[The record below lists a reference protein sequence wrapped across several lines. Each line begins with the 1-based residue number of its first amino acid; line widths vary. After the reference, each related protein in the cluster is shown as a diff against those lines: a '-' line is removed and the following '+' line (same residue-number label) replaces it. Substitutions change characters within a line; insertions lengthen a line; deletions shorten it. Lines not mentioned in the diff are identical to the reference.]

1 MKKKSVKINALM
13 NTILSMSAFIFPLI
27 TFPYIADTLGVR
39 MNGKINSIS
48 TIVTYFSMFA
58 QLGIPTYGVRICAQN
73 RKNKEELT
81 RITQEILFINLVTA
95 VLAYVILAGTTIFVP
110 ELRNDKLLIVIM
122 SSIIVL
128 NAIGVEWLY
137 KALEEYTYITK
148 RSIFFKF
155 VSIILMFLLVHTPK
169 DYMWYGAILIF
180 ASSASNIMNFI
191 NLRKYVYLKP
201 VGNYNF
207 KRHYKPIF
215 IFFALTVATTIYTNL
230 DIVMLRFMK
239 GEDAV
244 SYYSTAVKIKII
256 LVSIVTSVS
265 AVLLPK
271 ASIFVKEKKMKEFYE
286 IIEKVLNFSFLI
298 ALPVVIF
305 FSYFSREGIYFIA
318 NYKFADAVMPMVTIM
333 PSIVFIAFTAVI
345 GYQLLVPLGKEK
357 NVLYSSIAGA
367 LVDLILNMIFIPKLG
382 PTGASI
388 GTLAAEI
395 AVFIV
400 QFGAMTEVNIML
412 FKKISYGKIILANV
426 LAFVAVFSVK
436 NIPLDIKSRVQDFI
450 LMAIAATIFFGVYGI
465 VLLVTK
471 EKLTKELTTQLWG
484 MIRRRKR

>member
-1 MKKKSVKINALM
+1 MKKKSVKVNALM

-27 TFPYIADTLGVR
+27 TFPYIADTLGVK

-73 RKNKEELT
+73 RKNKEELS
-81 RITQEILFINLVTA
+81 RITQEILFINLITA
-95 VLAYVILAGTTIFVP
+95 VFAYVVLGGITIFIP
-110 ELRNDKLLIVIM
+110 ELYSDKWLILVM
-122 SSIIVL
+122 SSIILL

-148 RSIFFKF
+148 RSIFFKL
-155 VSIILMFLLVHTPK
+155 VSIVLMFILVHKPK

-180 ASSASNIMNFI
+180 ASSASNIMNLI
-191 NLRKYVYLKP
+191 NLKKYVTLKP

-239 GEDAV
+239 GENAV
-244 SYYSTAVKIKII
+244 SYYSTAVKIKTI
-256 LVSIVTSVS
+256 LVSLVTSVS

-271 ASIFVKEKKMKEFYE
+271 ASIFVKEKRMKEFYE
-286 IIEKVLNFSFLI
+286 IIEKVLDFSLLI
-298 ALPVVIF
+298 SLPVVIF
-305 FSYFSREGIYFIA
+305 FSFFAREGIYFIA
-318 NYKFADAVMPMVTIM
+318 NYKFADAVMPMVVIM
-333 PSIVFIAFTAVI
+333 PSIVFIAFTAVT

-357 NVLYSSIAGA
+357 NVLYSSIVGA
-367 LVDLILNMIFIPKLG
+367 LVDLVLNIIFIPKFG

-395 AVFIV
+395 AVFVV
-400 QFGAMTEVNIML
+400 QFCSMTEVNIKL
-412 FKKISYGKIILANV
+412 FKKISYGKIIIANV
-426 LAFVAVFSVK
+426 LAFVAVFLIK
-436 NIPLDIKSRVQDFI
+436 DIPLNIKSRVQDFI
-450 LMAIAATIFFGVYGI
+450 YMAIVATVFFGVYGV
-465 VLLVTK
+465 VLLVSK
-471 EKLTKELTTQLWG
+471 EKLVKELSTQLWD
-484 MIRRRKR
+484 MVNRRKK

>member
-1 MKKKSVKINALM
+1 MKKKSVKVNALM

-27 TFPYIADTLGVR
+27 TFPYIADTLGVK

-73 RKNKEELT
+73 RKNKEELS
-81 RITQEILFINLVTA
+81 RITQEILFINLITA
-95 VLAYVILAGTTIFVP
+95 VFAYVVLGGITIFIP
-110 ELRNDKLLIVIM
+110 ELYSDKWLILVM
-122 SSIIVL
+122 SSIILL

-148 RSIFFKF
+148 RSIFFKL
-155 VSIILMFLLVHTPK
+155 VSIVLMFILVHKPK

-180 ASSASNIMNFI
+180 ASSASNIMNLI
-191 NLRKYVYLKP
+191 NLKKYVTLKP

-239 GEDAV
+239 GENAV
-244 SYYSTAVKIKII
+244 SYYSTAVKIKTI
-256 LVSIVTSVS
+256 LVSLVTSVS

-271 ASIFVKEKKMKEFYE
+271 ASIFVKEKRMKEFYE
-286 IIEKVLNFSFLI
+286 IIEKVLDFSLLI
-298 ALPVVIF
+298 SLPVVIF
-305 FSYFSREGIYFIA
+305 FSFFAREGIYFIA
-318 NYKFADAVMPMVTIM
+318 NYKFADAVMPMVVIM
-333 PSIVFIAFTAVI
+333 PSIIFIAFTAVI

-367 LVDLILNMIFIPKLG
+367 LVDLILNLIFIPKLG

-400 QFGAMTEVNIML
+400 QFCAMTEVNISL
-412 FKKISYGKIILANV
+412 FKKISYGKIIIANV
-426 LAFVAVFSVK
+426 LAFVAVFLIK
-436 NIPLDIKSRVQDFI
+436 DIPLNIKSRVQDFI
-450 LMAIAATIFFGVYGI
+450 YMAIVATVFFGVYGV
-465 VLLVTK
+465 VLLVSK
-471 EKLTKELTTQLWG
+471 EKLVKELSTQLWD
-484 MIRRRKR
+484 MVNRRKK

>member
-1 MKKKSVKINALM
+1 
-13 NTILSMSAFIFPLI
+13 
-27 TFPYIADTLGVR
+27 
-39 MNGKINSIS
+39 
-48 TIVTYFSMFA
+48 
-58 QLGIPTYGVRICAQN
+58 
-73 RKNKEELT
+73 
-81 RITQEILFINLVTA
+81 
-95 VLAYVILAGTTIFVP
+95 
-110 ELRNDKLLIVIM
+110 
-122 SSIIVL
+122 
-128 NAIGVEWLY
+128 
-137 KALEEYTYITK
+137 
-148 RSIFFKF
+148 
-155 VSIILMFLLVHTPK
+155 
-169 DYMWYGAILIF
+169 
-180 ASSASNIMNFI
+180 MNFI

>member
-1 MKKKSVKINALM
+1 MKKKSVKVNALM

-27 TFPYIADTLGVR
+27 TFPYIADTLGVK

-73 RKNKEELT
+73 RKNKEELS
-81 RITQEILFINLVTA
+81 RITQEILFINLITA
-95 VLAYVILAGTTIFVP
+95 VFAYVVLGGITIFIP
-110 ELRNDKLLIVIM
+110 ELYSDKWLILVM
-122 SSIIVL
+122 SSIILL

-148 RSIFFKF
+148 RSIFFKL
-155 VSIILMFLLVHTPK
+155 VSIVLMFILVHKPK

-180 ASSASNIMNFI
+180 ASSASNIMNLI
-191 NLRKYVYLKP
+191 NLKKYVTLKP

-239 GEDAV
+239 GENAV
-244 SYYSTAVKIKII
+244 SYYSTAVKIKTI
-256 LVSIVTSVS
+256 LVSLVTSVS

-271 ASIFVKEKKMKEFYE
+271 ASIFVKEKRMKEFYE
-286 IIEKVLNFSFLI
+286 IIEKVLDFSLLI
-298 ALPVVIF
+298 SLPVVIF
-305 FSYFSREGIYFIA
+305 FSFFAREGIYFIA
-318 NYKFADAVMPMVTIM
+318 NYKFAKAITPMVVIM
-333 PSIVFIAFTAVI
+333 PSIVFIAFTAVT

-357 NVLYSSIAGA
+357 NVLYSSIVGA
-367 LVDLILNMIFIPKLG
+367 LVDLVLNIIFIPKFG

-395 AVFIV
+395 AVFVV
-400 QFGAMTEVNIML
+400 QFCSMTEVNIKL
-412 FKKISYGKIILANV
+412 FKKISYGKIIIANV
-426 LAFVAVFSVK
+426 LAFVAVFLIK
-436 NIPLDIKSRVQDFI
+436 DIPLNIKSRVQDFI
-450 LMAIAATIFFGVYGI
+450 YMAIVATVFFGVYGV
-465 VLLVTK
+465 VLLVSK
-471 EKLTKELTTQLWG
+471 EKLVKELSTQLWD
-484 MIRRRKR
+484 MVNRRKK